1 MSGSRRL
8 RKFLIP
14 TLLITILAI
23 SILATYTVYSGM
35 NKPKADP
42 GAYIGVA
49 FSGNTTQQAKLL
61 IDRVKGYTNLFVL
74 ASGRNPISTNQTV
87 IEEICDY
94 AIANG
99 LSVIMNL
106 GWREFAPENQSWFWR
121 QPSLLPIEQNW
132 TQRWGDK
139 LLGVYYNDEIG
150 GVQLDANWTA
160 FFQANSPKMNLI
172 NDKGVQDMY
181 QIYLNEQSLA
191 ASGAKPLNY
200 DLEANFFVNDC
211 IRGDRGLGELSSAG
225 FRTFTS
231 DYGLY
236 WWNYLGGYNTMFAEL
251 GWNNSVT
258 EQIALVKGAA
268 RLQDKDWGAMI
279 TWKYT
284 SAPYLDSADTI
295 YNQMLTSYEAGA
307 KYITVFDYPY
317 VSGNSYGVLTDTQFG
332 AMQRFWNDVAA
343 GKTVDKSAPVAALVL
358 PHNYGYGLRWP
369 DDTIW
374 GFWPADEKSPQVWS
388 AVNTLLDKYGVNLDI
403 VFEDG
408 AYPVTN
414 GYYQNV
420 YFWNQTLA

>member
-1 MSGSRRL
+1 MSSSRRF

-14 TLLITILAI
+14 TLLIAILAV
-23 SILATYTVYSGM
+23 SILATYTLYSGM

-42 GAYIGVA
+42 GAYVGVA
-49 FSGNTTQQAKLL
+49 FCGNNTQQAKLL
-61 IDRVKGYTNLFVL
+61 IDRVKSYTNLFVL

-94 AIANG
+94 AVANG

-106 GWREFAPENQSWFWR
+106 GWREFAFENQSWFWR
-121 QPSLLPIEQNW
+121 QPSLVPIEQNW

-160 FFQANSPKMNLI
+160 FFQANGPKMNLI
-172 NDKGVQDMY
+172 NDTGVQDMY
-181 QIYLNEQSLA
+181 QVYLKEQSLA
-191 ASGAKPLNY
+191 ASGTKPSNY

-211 IRGDRGLGELSSAG
+211 VRGDLGLGELSSAG

-236 WWNYLGGYNTMFAEL
+236 WWNYLGGYDTMFAEL
-251 GWNNSVT
+251 GWNNSLT

-284 SAPYLDSADTI
+284 SPPYLDNDDAI

-307 KYITVFDYPY
+307 KYIAVFDYPY
-317 VSGNSYGVLTDTQFG
+317 VAGNSYGVLTDAQFS
-332 AMQRFWNDVAA
+332 AMQRFWIDISQ
-343 GKTVDKSAPVAALVL
+343 GRYVDESAPVAALVL
-358 PHNYGYGLRWP
+358 PNNYGYGLRWP
-369 DDTIW
+369 NDTIW

-408 AYPVTN
+408 TYPVDS
-414 GYYQNV
+414 GHYQNV